1 MSIAREK
8 SHRPWM
14 NAQAASSRAE
24 DGRNREQRR
33 GFFVLVLSFL
43 LFYHFSWLLNER
55 MVQLEGAQT
64 LLVISSPPQ
73 NKRGIPSQS
82 QQARRDHSL
91 GGPLPSKISSGEGI
105 IRGFCVCQKLI
116 NFDSSRLTI
125 LYPRC
130 CSSWPCA
137 RESSKENWVTC
148 GGQQNSLCL

>member
-1 MSIAREK
+1 
-8 SHRPWM
+8 M

-24 DGRNREQRR
+24 DGRNLEQRR

-64 LLVISSPPQ
+64 LLIISSPPQ

-91 GGPLPSKISSGEGI
+91 GVRCLAKLVPVRVSSG
-105 IRGFCVCQKLI
+105 GFVCVK
-116 NFDSSRLTI
+116 N
-125 LYPRC
+125 
-130 CSSWPCA
+130 
-137 RESSKENWVTC
+137 
-148 GGQQNSLCL
+148 